1 MRPRRPVAYTRAVH
15 PGDAHNAPPIH
26 CVLWHGA
33 EAPPTPEL
41 TALLAQ
47 RGLSIETCTDPY
59 SAAARVCRHQRA
71 ARARRDDPA
80 HAAVDPGTLV
90 LLLCEP
96 SRLCMRAGVAR
107 VLELHAPRTVCW
119 IYEHRAGPT
128 LRTVPIGRIGADP
141 ADVPPS
147 ADPADVPGATGP
159 TIGPAS
165 GPASGPAIGFG
176 SGPAPVRAP
185 GPMATGRQ
193 PPRLS
198 LAGGPAVE
206 PDERPINHTGAGSDR
221 GESTPKGPI
230 NSASLLTDEELAMLL
245 ADDDPTP
252 PKARM
257 TSRKRS
263 EPAP

>member
-1 MRPRRPVAYTRAVH
+1 MRPRRPVAYTRTVL

-141 ADVPPS
+141 ADVSPA
-147 ADPADVPGATGP
+147 ADPADVPAATGP

-165 GPASGPAIGFG
+165 GFG
-176 SGPAPVRAP
+176 SVPAPVRAP
-185 GPMATGRQ
+185 GPIATGRH

-198 LAGGPAVE
+198 LAGGPAGE

-245 ADDDPTP
+245 GDDDPTP